1 MKLKVDNLGCGT
13 CRVKAHADLTRHGAK
28 SIEFDMTNN
37 FIMLDPGP
45 LSREKVIELIE
56 QNTIR
61 VEDHFSEVLVL
72 HVDLNEFAVKELSRA
87 MSDKEVSFDIE
98 AGTISFENEKDEYE
112 VVEIVELYGYPV
124 KRVDKPF

>member
-37 FIMLDPGP
+37 IIIVDPGR
-45 LSREKVIELIE
+45 LTRKEVIDLIE
-56 QNTIR
+56 ANTIR
-61 VEDHFSEVLVL
+61 VEEQFSEALIL
-72 HVDLNEFAVKELSRA
+72 YVDLNELAVKELQKA
-87 MSDKEVSFDIE
+87 LSDQLVEFDQE
-98 AGTISFENEKDEYE
+98 AGKIIFDKNTDEYE
-112 VVEIVELYGYPV
+112 VVEIVELYGYKV